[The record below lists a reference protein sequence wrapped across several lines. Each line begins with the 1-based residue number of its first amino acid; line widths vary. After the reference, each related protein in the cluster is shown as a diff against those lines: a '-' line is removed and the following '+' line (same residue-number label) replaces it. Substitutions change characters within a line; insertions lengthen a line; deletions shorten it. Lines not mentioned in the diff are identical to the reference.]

1 MTKTKKVE
9 KTIEKEVKVVDY
21 QKLWDKDPEN
31 EDNLRQIIRK
41 SKDRELVR
49 LAASKLELVKSRR
62 QFKVQ
67 KEKSNA

>member
-41 SKDRELVR
+41 SNDRELVR

-62 QFKVQ
+62 QFKNV
-67 KEKSNA
+67 